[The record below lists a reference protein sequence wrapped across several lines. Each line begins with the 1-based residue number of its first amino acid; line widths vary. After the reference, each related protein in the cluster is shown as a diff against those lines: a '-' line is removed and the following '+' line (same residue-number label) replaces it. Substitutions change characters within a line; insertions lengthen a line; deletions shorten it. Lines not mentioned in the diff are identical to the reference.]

1 MLGVEDVVDLVV
13 SGVPGE
19 DVEGEVEV
27 TPAVDRGEDQEVGL
41 SQEGLMKHSDT
52 YKGDRKA

>member
-1 MLGVEDVVDLVV
+1 MVDLVV
-13 SGVPGE
+13 PGVPGE

-41 SQEGLMKHSDT
+41 NQEGLMKHLDT